1 MENEFAD
8 LSQFQITPEDMAIVI
23 ATKRTKRQHR
33 KKLGRYAVVPMAW
46 VYRML
51 GCRSP
56 AAWQLVIVIAHFAR
70 MRKGSFQLTNE
81 IVHMDRKAKSEALRI
96 VEKRLKGCI
105 SVGRHGC
112 GRAPTISIIREKEE

>member
-8 LSQFQITPEDMAIVI
+8 LSQLQIDSEDMAVVI
-23 ATKRTKRQHR
+23 KAKQTKRQR
-33 KKLGRYAVVPMAW
+33 QKKLGRFAVVPMTW

-56 AAWQLVIVIAHFAR
+56 AAWQLMIVIAHFAC

-81 IVHMDRKAKSEALRI
+81 IVHMNRKAKSAALHI

-105 SVGRHGC
+105 SVNRHGC
-112 GRAPTISIIREKEE
+112 GRAPTEVAAVV

>member
-8 LSQFQITPEDMAIVI
+8 LSQLQIDPEDMAVVI
-23 ATKRTKRQHR
+23 KAKQTKRQRR

-46 VYRML
+46 VHVML

-56 AAWQLVIVIAHFAR
+56 AAWQLMIVIAHFAS

-81 IVHMDRKAKSEALRI
+81 IVRMDRKAKSAALHI
-96 VEKRLKGCI
+96 VERRLKEYI
-105 SVGRHGC
+105 SVNRYGC
-112 GRAPTISIIREKEE
+112 GRAPTINIIRE

>member
-8 LSQFQITPEDMAIVI
+8 LSQLQIDPEDMAVVI
-23 ATKRTKRQHR
+23 KAKQTKRQRR

-46 VYRML
+46 VHRML

-56 AAWQLVIVIAHFAR
+56 AAWQLMIVIAHFAR

-81 IVHMDRKAKSEALRI
+81 IVHMDRKAKSEALHI

-105 SVGRHGC
+105 SVNRHGC
-112 GRAPTISIIREKEE
+112 GRAPTINIIRE

>member
-8 LSQFQITPEDMAIVI
+8 LSQFQINPEDMAVLIE
-23 ATKRTKRQHR
+23 AKQTKRQRR

-46 VYRML
+46 AHRML

-56 AAWQLVIVIAHFAR
+56 AAWQLMIVIAHFAC

-81 IVHMDRKAKSEALRI
+81 IVQMDRKAKSAALHI

-105 SVGRHGC
+105 SVKRHGY
-112 GRAPTISIIREKEE
+112 GRAPTINIIKE

>member
-8 LSQFQITPEDMAIVI
+8 LSQFQINPEDMAVLNE
-23 ATKRTKRQHR
+23 AKQTKRQRR

-46 VYRML
+46 VHRML

-56 AAWQLVIVIAHFAR
+56 AAWQLMIVIAHFAR

-81 IVHMDRKAKSEALRI
+81 IVHMDRKAKSAALHI

-105 SVGRHGC
+105 SVKRHGC
-112 GRAPTISIIREKEE
+112 GRAPTINIIRE

>member
-8 LSQFQITPEDMAIVI
+8 LSQLQINPEDMAVVI
-23 ATKRTKRQHR
+23 KAKQTKRQRR

-46 VYRML
+46 VHRML

-56 AAWQLVIVIAHFAR
+56 AAWQLMIVIAHFAR

-81 IVHMDRKAKSEALRI
+81 IVHMDRKAKSAALHI
-96 VEKRLKGCI
+96 VERRLKGCI
-105 SVGRHGC
+105 SVDHHGYGRS
-112 GRAPTISIIREKEE
+112 PTINIIRE

>member
-8 LSQFQITPEDMAIVI
+8 LSQLQIDPEDMAVI
-23 ATKRTKRQHR
+23 KTKRTKPQRQ

-56 AAWQLVIVIAHFAR
+56 AAWQLMIVIAHFAR

-81 IVHMDRKAKSEALRI
+81 IVHMDRKAKYEALHI
-96 VEKRLKGCI
+96 VEKRLIIKGCI
-105 SVGRHGC
+105 SVNHHGR
-112 GRAPTISIIREKEE
+112 GRAPTINMIEE

>member
-8 LSQFQITPEDMAIVI
+8 LSQLQINPEDMAVVI
-23 ATKRTKRQHR
+23 KAKQTKRQRR

-46 VYRML
+46 VHRML

-56 AAWQLVIVIAHFAR
+56 AAWQLMIVIAHFAR

-81 IVHMDRKAKSEALRI
+81 IVHMDRKAKSEALHI
-96 VEKRLKGCI
+96 VENRLKGCI
-105 SVGRHGC
+105 LVNRHGC
-112 GRAPTISIIREKEE
+112 GRAPTINIIRE